1 MQKITE
7 KKIIISNLFKGC
19 SNGLYSYHVEDSKF
33 VQIKGI
39 NNVNYFAIKPNLTKS
54 IIIADNGENLFE
66 CDLRVLMNKSQQSG
80 LLEPKLNLQP
90 IDLSIANQCG
100 DEKWHMVE
108 LHGNSEHLNEAIAI
122 ATTSSRMVIL
132 KYEAKMGRFKPVR
145 SLDTVMPISDILF
158 TQHSAIVA
166 CDKFFEVDLSSYVA
180 EEFLDMS
187 DLSLRPTK
195 NWKPMNIIRINSR
208 EFLLCFN
215 DCGIFVD
222 EYGLRAREEN
232 LEWIQD
238 PKEFYYKNFL
248 LYIIHEESVQ
258 ILKINNSTR
267 KHEKDLLT
275 DNNQSRTFVMID
287 GEKTFT
293 HNGCIDQ
300 FCANITKNVVENGH
314 VTQDLM
320 KIDAEKAFKI
330 NLNRSLTSI
339 ISDSNTSLAT
349 LSTASSHSSVGADT
363 IN

>member
-1 MQKITE
+1 
-7 KKIIISNLFKGC
+7 
-19 SNGLYSYHVEDSKF
+19 
-33 VQIKGI
+33 
-39 NNVNYFAIKPNLTKS
+39 
-54 IIIADNGENLFE
+54 
-66 CDLRVLMNKSQQSG
+66 MNKSQQSG
-80 LLEPKLNLQP
+80 LLEPKLNLQA
-90 IDLSIANQCG
+90 IDLSIANRCP

-108 LHGNSEHLNEAIAI
+108 LHGNSEHLNDAVAIA
-122 ATTSSRMVIL
+122 ATNSRMVIL

-145 SLDTVMPISDILF
+145 SLDTVTAISAILF

-166 CDKFFEVDLSSYVA
+166 CDKFFEIDLSTYVA

-195 NWKPMNIIRINSR
+195 KWKPMNVFRINSR

-232 LEWIQD
+232 LEWIHE

-248 LYIIHEESVQ
+248 LYIIHNDSVQ

-287 GEKTFT
+287 GEKKFT
-293 HNGCIDQ
+293 HNGCTDLYS
-300 FCANITKNVVENGH
+300 ANIIKNVDDGGNN
-314 VTQDLM
+314 TQDLI

-330 NLNRSLTSI
+330 NLNRSLSSI

-349 LSTASSHSSVGADT
+349 LSTASSSSGGADT

>member
-1 MQKITE
+1 M
-7 KKIIISNLFKGC
+7 
-19 SNGLYSYHVEDSKF
+19 
-33 VQIKGI
+33 QIKGI
-39 NNVNYFAIKPNLTKS
+39 NNVNYFAIKSNLTKS
-54 IIIADNGENLFE
+54 ILIADNGDNLFE
-66 CDLRVLMNKSQQSG
+66 CDLRVLMNKSQQSI
-80 LLEPKLNLQP
+80 EPKLNLQA

-108 LHGNSEHLNEAIAI
+108 LHGNSEQLNEAIAI

-166 CDKFFEVDLSSYVA
+166 CDKFFEIDLSSYVA

-195 NWKPMNIIRINSR
+195 KWKPMNIFRINSR
-208 EFLLCFN
+208 EYLLCFN
-215 DCGIFVD
+215 DSGIFVD

-232 LEWIQD
+232 LEWIHE

-248 LYIIHEESVQ
+248 LYILHDESIQ
-258 ILKINNSTR
+258 ILKINNSTK

-287 GEKTFT
+287 GDKKFT

-300 FCANITKNVVENGH
+300 YCANVTRSVVENGN

-349 LSTASSHSSVGADT
+349 LSTASSISSTGADT

>member
-1 MQKITE
+1 M
-7 KKIIISNLFKGC
+7 
-19 SNGLYSYHVEDSKF
+19 YSYHVEDSKF

-232 LEWIQD
+232 LEWIQE

-300 FCANITKNVVENGH
+300 FCANITRNVVENGH

>member
-1 MQKITE
+1 M
-7 KKIIISNLFKGC
+7 
-19 SNGLYSYHVEDSKF
+19 
-33 VQIKGI
+33 
-39 NNVNYFAIKPNLTKS
+39 NYIAIKPNLTKS
-54 IIIADNGENLFE
+54 IIIADNGDNLFE
-66 CDLRVLMNKSQQSG
+66 CDFRVLMNKSQQSS
-80 LLEPKLNLQP
+80 LLEPKLNLQA
-90 IDLSIANQCG
+90 IDLSIANRCA

-108 LHGNSEHLNEAIAI
+108 LHGNSEHLNDAVAIA
-122 ATTSSRMVIL
+122 ATSSRIVIL

-145 SLDTVMPISDILF
+145 SLDTVRAINAILF

-166 CDKFFEVDLSSYVA
+166 CDKFFEIDLSTYVA

-195 NWKPMNIIRINSR
+195 NWKPMNIFRINSR

-232 LEWIQD
+232 LEWIHE
-238 PKEFYYKNFL
+238 PKEFYYKSFL
-248 LYIIHEESVQ
+248 LYIIHDESIQ

-275 DNNQSRTFVMID
+275 DNNQSRTFIMIE
-287 GEKTFT
+287 GEKKFT
-293 HNGCIDQ
+293 HNGCTDLYS
-300 FCANITKNVVENGH
+300 ANITRNVNDNGNN
-314 VTQDLM
+314 TQDLI

-330 NLNRSLTSI
+330 NLNRSLSSI

-349 LSTASSHSSVGADT
+349 LSTASSRSSGGADT

>member
-1 MQKITE
+1 M
-7 KKIIISNLFKGC
+7 F
-19 SNGLYSYHVEDSKF
+19 SYHVEDSKL

-80 LLEPKLNLQP
+80 LLEPKLNLQA

-215 DCGIFVD
+215 DCGIFID

-232 LEWIQD
+232 LEWIQE

-258 ILKINNSTR
+258 ILKINNSTK

-287 GEKTFT
+287 GEKNFT
-293 HNGCIDQ
+293 HNGCTDQ
-300 FCANITKNVVENGH
+300 FCANITKNVLDNGY

-349 LSTASSHSSVGADT
+349 LSTASSHSSSVGADT